1 MKGEKEK
8 CLAMGMDDY
17 LSKPVQ
23 AHELEG
29 ALERWKQAAKTKSV
43 ERSFQAAVS

>member
-1 MKGEKEK
+1 
-8 CLAMGMDDY
+8 MGMDDY

-29 ALERWKQAAKTKSV
+29 ALERWKQAVKTKSIG
-43 ERSFQAAVS
+43 RAFLTAVS